1 MELKIDGCNFC
12 LFDRNRHGGRVAC
25 YMRNDSSFTKRNY
38 FPHETEAIF
47 IAIFIY
53 FYKFKTKPLTVDTIY
68 RLLSQTSFFEAM
80 NEYFNQLDTIK
91 KEAYILGGFNINLS
105 LDNEYVFEKRWIP
118 VLNIIPYDV
127 PTY

>member
-1 MELKIDGCNFC
+1 M
-12 LFDRNRHGGRVAC
+12 
-25 YMRNDSSFTKRNY
+25 
-38 FPHETEAIF
+38 
-47 IAIFIY
+47 
-53 FYKFKTKPLTVDTIY
+53 TVDTIY

-91 KEAYILGGFNINLS
+91 KEACILGGFNINLS
-105 LDNEYVFEKRWIP
+105 LDNEYVFEKHWIP